1 MLPDEETLKSKKHP
15 AADRPYPREC
25 RKCGQ
30 VSVVPQRIDYQDTVR
45 FDDRM
50 VSFLAHDIEIPIC
63 RNCGEKVFTEQ
74 VDSQLCEALQR
85 HLHLLTPAEIRE
97 GINKLGLSHK
107 EVAERLGIAED
118 LLWRWAHGFSVQ
130 PRAMDN
136 LLRLFLQVPEVRT
149 VLSVPALESTLGFAL
164 PSNAVS

>member
-1 MLPDEETLKSKKHP
+1 
-15 AADRPYPREC
+15 
-25 RKCGQ
+25 
-30 VSVVPQRIDYQDTVR
+30 
-45 FDDRM
+45 
-50 VSFLAHDIEIPIC
+50 
-63 RNCGEKVFTEQ
+63 VFTEQ